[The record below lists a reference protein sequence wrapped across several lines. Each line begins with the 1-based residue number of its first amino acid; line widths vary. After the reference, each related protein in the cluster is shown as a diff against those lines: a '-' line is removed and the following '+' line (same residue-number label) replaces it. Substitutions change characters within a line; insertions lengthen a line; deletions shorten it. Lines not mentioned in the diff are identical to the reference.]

1 MSVSIDPLLDEKFI
15 LTISQIFPEYLD
27 KTLNVTAIREAFG
40 PSKNEG
46 LCYENCTM
54 VEFKGEIE
62 GKLFLAMDGYT
73 KLKLLPMVAKS
84 FHIDP
89 TVRADAPS
97 ILMEFA
103 NQICGLL
110 ITEIKLGR
118 FKTDLLPPEMLNHKL
133 IPVNLETYRQYI
145 LIYFLKD
152 LKAKQYLGRVY
163 LILLM
168 KKF

>member
-1 MSVSIDPLLDEKFI
+1 MSIDPLLDEKFI

-27 KTLNVTAIREAFG
+27 KTLNVSAIREAFG

-54 VEFKGEIE
+54 VEFHGEVD
-62 GKLFLAMDGYT
+62 GKLFFAMDGYT
-73 KLKLLPMVAKS
+73 KLKLLPMIARS

-103 NQICGLL
+103 NQICGAL
-110 ITEIKLGR
+110 ISEMRLGR
-118 FKTDLLPPEMLNHKL
+118 FETELFPPESLNHKL
-133 IPVNLETYRQYI
+133 VPVDLETYRQYI

-152 LKAKQYLGRVY
+152 PKEKQYLGRIY
-163 LILLM
+163 LVLLM

>member
-73 KLKLLPMVAKS
+73 KLKLLPLVARS

-103 NQICGLL
+103 NQICGML
-110 ITEIKLGR
+110 ISEMRLGR
-118 FKTDLLPPEMLNHKL
+118 FEAEQLPPEILNHKL
-133 IPVNLETYRQYI
+133 IPIDLETYRQYI

-152 LKAKQYLGRVY
+152 AKAKEYLGRVY